1 MHGSSRLTNL
11 DKVAR
16 WNRRISRERWRKLS
30 DAKHWGEIK
39 NEPDLSDD
47 ALLRNEFF
55 LKVITDAIKEE
66 TDLSVRYL
74 TE

>member
-1 MHGSSRLTNL
+1 M
-11 DKVAR
+11 
-16 WNRRISRERWRKLS
+16 KLNTEE
-30 DAKHWGEIK
+30 KLEY
-39 NEPDLSDD
+39 EPDLADD

>member
-1 MHGSSRLTNL
+1 MKDDDNL
-11 DKVAR
+11 V
-16 WNRRISRERWRKLS
+16 KLNTEE
-30 DAKHWGEIK
+30 KLEY
-39 NEPDLSDD
+39 EPDLSDD

>member
-1 MHGSSRLTNL
+1 MEVVKLTNL
-11 DKVAR
+11 DKAAR
-16 WNRRISRERWRKLS
+16 WNRASHVKDDENLVKLNTEE
-30 DAKHWGEIK
+30 KLEY
-39 NEPDLSDD
+39 EPDLSND

-66 TDLSVRYL
+66 TDLSARYL